1 MWEVLSGV
9 LRGFA
14 NFCKHPRHRPPIKA
28 EKIRAEGQKKP
39 WTFGLVLLPASS
51 SSVHFCR
58 FGLERSWPLCRSQQ
72 RRVRAILN
80 VLSKRI
86 DRWFSCPSSLLFSLQ
101 WEMSGVFFLQIKL
114 PLKKEFGF
122 GFFSWSGSSEEVKR
136 FSFLI
141 WPCFSFQPICQLIS
155 VRCHLVN
162 TFKDLFFC

>member
-72 RRVRAILN
+72 RQVRAILN

-101 WEMSGVFFLQIKL
+101 WEMSGVFFYKSSCLLRKNL
-114 PLKKEFGF
+114 GLVFFLEAALLKRWKGSP
-122 GFFSWSGSSEEVKR
+122 FSSG
-136 FSFLI
+136 
-141 WPCFSFQPICQLIS
+141 
-155 VRCHLVN
+155 LVFPFN
-162 TFKDLFFC
+162 PFAS